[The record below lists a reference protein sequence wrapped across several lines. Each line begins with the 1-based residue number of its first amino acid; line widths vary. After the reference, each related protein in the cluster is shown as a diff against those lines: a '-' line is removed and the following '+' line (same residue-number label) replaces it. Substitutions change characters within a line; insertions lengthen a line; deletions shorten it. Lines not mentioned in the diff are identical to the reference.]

1 MPPGISSYKINSTMK
16 TLPVNFSD
24 MAIAL
29 EDQGGELHVYYFDTQ
44 TGRVLNLSE
53 DIDEK
58 ELREIR
64 GEGSGRFLQIEP
76 INPRRGYRIMEDF
89 VRNLPPSRV
98 REKLEWSLDGPKP
111 FRRFKDALREDDAIR
126 KDWFDFHNAR
136 VCGLAIEWL
145 ADHQIQPAG
154 SEIEEPSAEG
164 PTAAARTGPPSE
176 EAAAE
181 KSEQVEEPPVIAGD
195 ELFEPLLE
203 AEETELIEFLDSFPE
218 KGVTL
223 AKLHEFCTAL
233 AAGPVPPEA
242 AELLGIAAIV
252 FPKLPIKD
260 SEHANRISSLLGC
273 FYGEVVKELGSDSF
287 VPRFQPKGFVVTE
300 IASDMVSW
308 CQGFVLG
315 MEQERSRWQSWF
327 KDPRRQKT
335 ISLIIGTAGST
346 LGSDHSSSSCISGR
360 ESFRL
365 FCKVRISMY
374 WYGPPQ
380 SSGGQFLFPARQRG
394 DPSSSFKIFS
404 RTIKCSQ
411 SSPKS

>member
-1 MPPGISSYKINSTMK
+1 MK

-24 MAIAL
+24 MAMAL

-64 GEGSGRFLQIEP
+64 GKGRFLQIEP
-76 INPRRGYRIMEDF
+76 INPRRGYCIMEDF
-89 VRNLPPSRV
+89 VRNLSPSRV

-126 KDWFDFHNAR
+126 KKWFDFHKAR
-136 VCGLAIEWL
+136 MRELASEWL
-145 ADHQIQPAG
+145 ADHQIQPTE
-154 SEIEEPSAEG
+154 SEIEEPSGEG
-164 PTAAARTGPPSE
+164 ATTAARPGTPNE

-181 KSEQVEEPPVIAGD
+181 ESDRIEEPPVVAGD
-195 ELFEPLLE
+195 EQFEPLLE
-203 AEETELIEFLDSFPE
+203 AEETELIEFLESFPE
-218 KGVTL
+218 KGMTL
-223 AKLHEFCTAL
+223 AKLHGFCTAL
-233 AAGPVPPEA
+233 AVGPVPVEA
-242 AELLGIAAIV
+242 TELLGIAAIV

-260 SEHANRISSLLGC
+260 SEHANRISSLLGR
-273 FYGEVVKELGSDSF
+273 FYGEVVNELGSDSF

-315 MEQERSRWQSWF
+315 MEQERSSWQSWF

-335 ISLIIGTAGST
+335 ISLIIGTAETDERLDTSDAELAAWRTHSMISDLIPLIASYWRFESGLNELVGSLPT
-346 LGSDHSSSSCISGR
+346 VAGPRVGRNEPCPCGSGKKYKQCCGKI
-360 ESFRL
+360 
-365 FCKVRISMY
+365 
-374 WYGPPQ
+374 
-380 SSGGQFLFPARQRG
+380 GG
-394 DPSSSFKIFS
+394 
-404 RTIKCSQ
+404 
-411 SSPKS
+411 